1 MRSLL
6 NSDTAKYTQRA
17 KHYEGPMG
25 PWLEHLV
32 EDEALSLGMAREA
45 LICWEALPFI
55 DPEYGHMA
63 TLIKRNKEVHFAAFR
78 RFRRKGHISARR
90 ISSFLQPILNKEVF
104 LVTKVA
110 SDESSTFIERLG
122 FEELGTTMDGVRTFI
137 LNRIRYTGAKT

>member
-1 MRSLL
+1 MRTLL
-6 NSDTAKYTQRA
+6 NSDALKYGQRA

-32 EDEALSLGMAREA
+32 EDEAMTLGMARET
-45 LICWEALPFI
+45 LIYWEALPFI
-55 DPEYGHMA
+55 DPEHGHMA

-78 RFRRKGHISARR
+78 RFRRKGYITSKR
-90 ISSFLQPILNKEVF
+90 ISSFLRPILNKEVF

-122 FEELGTTMDGVRTFI
+122 FEEIGLTMDGVRTFI
-137 LNRIRYTGAKT
+137 LNRIRHTGAKT